1 MKVVHVVEPF
11 AAGVATFIRYL
22 VQRMPYDKH
31 VIIHGE
37 RPEYNTACEIKTSF
51 PQQNV
56 NFLPWKGVRRQ
67 LSIVQDFRSLISL
80 YRILKRIKDV
90 DVVHLHSS
98 KAGFLG
104 RIVCT
109 ILGFKNVIYTPNGL
123 SFMMDNHNWA
133 KRKLYLF
140 LELFSKMLYG
150 RLIATSV
157 SEKHKLKRYGLKA
170 ESIFNGTDIQI
181 AIQQEN
187 EKRMHKKNN
196 FKVITSG
203 RIEFQK
209 GTNWFNEIAKAFED
223 NTEIEFVWIG
233 DGPERHLLTS
243 KNITVK
249 GWMSSE
255 EVFKTLQ
262 YADIY
267 LSTSRWEGLPFSVLE
282 AMSFGKTLLLRKCVG
297 NQDLV
302 SEGRNG
308 HLFSNTEEAIK
319 HLKHFYAQPFLNE
332 YLGSQSRLMCQKYY
346 NADMTALSYRKEYL
360 KYKGAKALNEL
371 DMNPLAFGEKRYFTP
386 LKKV

>member
-37 RPEYNTACEIKTSF
+37 RPEYNTAIEIKMTF

-80 YRILKRIKDV
+80 YRILKRIKGV

-109 ILGFKNVIYTPNGL
+109 LLGFKNVIYTPNGL

-150 RLIATSV
+150 RLIATSE
-157 SEKHKLKRYGLKA
+157 SEKLKLKKYGLKA
-170 ESIFNGTDIQI
+170 ESIYNGTNMKI

-187 EKRMHKKNN
+187 EKFLSKKDK
-196 FKVITSG
+196 FRVITCG

-209 GTNWFNEIAKAFED
+209 GPDWFNDIAKSFI
-223 NTEIEFVWIG
+223 NNPCIEFVWIG
-233 DGPERHLLTS
+233 DGPERKMLNS
-243 KNITVK
+243 ENIEVK
-249 GWMSSE
+249 GWLDSDEVYE
-255 EVFKTLQ
+255 ELKH
-262 YADIY
+262 ADLY

-302 SEGRNG
+302 ADGRNG
-308 HLFSNTEEAIK
+308 HLFEYVDDAIK
-319 HLKHFYAQPFLNE
+319 YLDHFYSQPFLNE
-332 YLGSQSRLMCQKYY
+332 YMGSQSRLMCQKYY
-346 NADMTALSYRKEYL
+346 DADATAFSYRKEYL
-360 KYKGAKALNEL
+360 KLKGEKALNEL
-371 DMNPLAFGEKRYFTP
+371 EINPLAFGEKRYFSTI
-386 LKKV
+386 K